1 LATTAVSADA
11 VDIIAGEISRSVE
24 RAVDR
29 WMSEFENVLTD
40 STLTSLGRLNAIQ
53 EIVENYNC
61 MTGRSR
67 TRRQ

>member
-1 LATTAVSADA
+1 MATTAVSADA

-67 TRRQ
+67 TLRQ

>member
-1 LATTAVSADA
+1 MATTAVSADA

-24 RAVDR
+24 CAVDR
-29 WMSEFENVLTD
+29 WMSEFENVLMD
-40 STLTSLGRLNAIQ
+40 SNLTSLGRLNAIQ
-53 EIVENYNC
+53 EIVDNYNC